1 MAAVANCCTSFIVNV
16 VLLLVICLKLLP
28 KSVLNCVMGP
38 VVGFRF
44 LTIADDFDEEDD
56 EEDDDDSSDDSGDD
70 REKGMGEGGPEVTLK
85 SKQQEPQGKHKTNLS
100 NPLLKYRDRV
110 TGKRC
115 DKMNPNRYRLST
127 YGDLE
132 RHGGGFGSKN
142 DDDAV
147 REKNDPRVIS
157 AQTYLAQT
165 NAGCGPSDQQNQDR
179 VRRFENYSIANHP
192 DDPYTQKLL
201 TLQEICDMNEE
212 DRPPKPK
219 FPVRRASCFV
229 LKA

>member
-1 MAAVANCCTSFIVNV
+1 MPPKGKRAASRKRKEVPEESAAES
-16 VLLLVICLKLLP
+16 KRA
-28 KSVLNCVMGP
+28 SESS
-38 VVGFRF
+38 
-44 LTIADDFDEEDD
+44 DEDFDANVPFLESESSD

-100 NPLLKYRDRV
+100 NPLLTYRDRV

-127 YGDLE
+127 YGDME

-142 DDDAV
+142 HDDAV
-147 REKNDPRVIS
+147 RDKNDPRVIS

-165 NAGCGPSDQQNQDR
+165 NAGCGPSD
-179 VRRFENYSIANHP
+179 
-192 DDPYTQKLL
+192 
-201 TLQEICDMNEE
+201 
-212 DRPPKPK
+212 
-219 FPVRRASCFV
+219 
-229 LKA
+229 